1 MSLKPLILTGQKVLD
16 GSVLAVGYDGR
27 CFKAG
32 SGLMAL
38 PERKQKVGFVHL
50 AGGGLRGGDDF
61 MGFIHRTVDL
71 VAEGRGKGVRSLFL
85 KTISEEVEAALD
97 TCG

>member
-1 MSLKPLILTGQKVLD
+1 
-16 GSVLAVGYDGR
+16 
-27 CFKAG
+27 
-32 SGLMAL
+32 
-38 PERKQKVGFVHL
+38 
-50 AGGGLRGGDDF
+50 